1 MILELDCGNSFIKWR
16 VLDADSANASSE
28 GVVGSDLALIESLV
42 ALPGLLLTR
51 CRLVSVRALEETSKL
66 VAVLHEAFGVA
77 VSCAA
82 PAREMAGVRN
92 GYEDFERLGLDRW
105 LAMLGGF
112 KLAHGACLV
121 LDFGTAATADFI
133 AADGE
138 HLGGFIC
145 PGMPL
150 MRNQL
155 RTHTRKI
162 RYDDAAAERAL
173 ERLSPGRTTVE
184 AVERGCTL
192 MLRGFV
198 LTQLELARSYW
209 GDDFTVFL
217 TGGTP
222 IWWQVQCRKPD
233 SFRIWF
239 LSVWRWLVLC
249 PEVIMRWL
257 FLLLLVLNAFYYI
270 WHQQEAPLRA
280 KDVTP
285 LSLYKGGQ
293 QDIRLLSESSDAVV
307 RRDRAKAAEAQ
318 NTCLYIGG
326 FADQRQAQWVEQRL
340 TSLDIKAKLQLL
352 NTAEASGYW
361 LRVAPESRRLAEDLP
376 FENLA
381 KEFNELK
388 HKIMLCEGVASLE

>member
-16 VLDADSANASSE
+16 VLGSKGVGAFAE
-28 GVVGSDLALIESLV
+28 GVVGSDIALVASLT

-51 CRLVSVRALEETSKL
+51 CRLVSVRASEETSKL
-66 VAVLHEAFGVA
+66 VATLEATFGVA
-77 VSCAA
+77 VSCAV

-92 GYEDFERLGLDRW
+92 GYDEFERLGLDRW

-112 KLAHGACLV
+112 KLASGACLV

-162 RYDDAAAERAL
+162 RYDDAAAEQAL
-173 ERLSPGRTTVE
+173 ECLSPGRTTVE

-209 GDDFTVFL
+209 GDEFAVFL
-217 TGGTP
+217 TGGDAELVSEAVP
-222 IWWQVQCRKPD
+222 QARLVPD
-233 SFRIWF
+233 
-239 LSVWRWLVLC
+239 LVFVGLAMAC
-249 PEVIMRWL
+249 
-257 FLLLLVLNAFYYI
+257 
-270 WHQQEAPLRA
+270 
-280 KDVTP
+280 P
-285 LSLYKGGQ
+285 LS
-293 QDIRLLSESSDAVV
+293 
-307 RRDRAKAAEAQ
+307 
-318 NTCLYIGG
+318 
-326 FADQRQAQWVEQRL
+326 
-340 TSLDIKAKLQLL
+340 
-352 NTAEASGYW
+352 
-361 LRVAPESRRLAEDLP
+361 
-376 FENLA
+376 
-381 KEFNELK
+381 
-388 HKIMLCEGVASLE
+388 